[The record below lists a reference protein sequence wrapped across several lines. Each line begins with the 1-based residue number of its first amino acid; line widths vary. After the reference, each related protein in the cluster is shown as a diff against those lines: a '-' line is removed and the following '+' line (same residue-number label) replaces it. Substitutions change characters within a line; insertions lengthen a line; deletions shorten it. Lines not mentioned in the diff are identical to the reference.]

1 VKVNEVAFSQFKA
14 KIKFSVINFQD
25 TFQDAMLLKG
35 HKNLIAANATTKRRA
50 AISAC
55 WQFGVVVTLGS
66 SPNTPSN
73 NSIDS
78 MMLRDK
84 TRRAGSPERLVGGY
98 LFSHQR

>member
-1 VKVNEVAFSQFKA
+1 
-14 KIKFSVINFQD
+14 
-25 TFQDAMLLKG
+25 MLLKG

-55 WQFGVVVTLGS
+55 WHFDVEVTLES
-66 SPNTPSN
+66 NPNMPSN

-84 TRRAGSPERLVGGY
+84 ARRAGSPEHLVGGY
-98 LFSHQR
+98 LFSNQR